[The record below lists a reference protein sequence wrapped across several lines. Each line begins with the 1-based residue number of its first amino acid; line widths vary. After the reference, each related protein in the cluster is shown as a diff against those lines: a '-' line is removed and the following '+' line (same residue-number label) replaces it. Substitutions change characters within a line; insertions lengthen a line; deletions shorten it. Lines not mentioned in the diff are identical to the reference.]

1 MAIPH
6 VSEWGKEDRVG
17 IKEIIKLYSE
27 ELFSEDW
34 DIVLRE
40 QRVWD
45 YRKKRFISISLWKP
59 VNIKLRFC
67 SVENGERQG
76 PGFEAGTDVVG
87 VTLLGRVVI

>member
-1 MAIPH
+1 MAIAH

-34 DIVLRE
+34 DMVLRE

-45 YRKKRFISISLWKP
+45 YRKKTWGVNFQKMLRNQQSL
-59 VNIKLRFC
+59 
-67 SVENGERQG
+67 ST
-76 PGFEAGTDVVG
+76 EALKYCLDED
-87 VTLLGRVVI
+87 LGALV